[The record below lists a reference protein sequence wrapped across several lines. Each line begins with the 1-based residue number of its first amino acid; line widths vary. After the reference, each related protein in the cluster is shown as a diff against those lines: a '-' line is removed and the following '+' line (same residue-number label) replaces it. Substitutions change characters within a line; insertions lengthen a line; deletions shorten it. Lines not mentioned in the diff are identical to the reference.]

1 MLFSLTNKSRYH
13 GSVPIPAAL
22 ILATRH
28 PHHEVTMTAL
38 YTVCGT
44 DVYHVIP
51 IAIKYMLHDILTV
64 VNPYNKA
71 LTVKKNHLVYNS
83 HVNVINLL
91 LL

>member
-1 MLFSLTNKSRYH
+1 MPFSLTNESRYH
-13 GSVPIPAAL
+13 GSGPVPAAL
-22 ILATRH
+22 ILARRH
-28 PHHEVTMTAL
+28 PLQEFTITAL

-44 DVYHVIP
+44 DVHHVIP
-51 IAIKYMLHDILTV
+51 IEIKHMLHDILTV

-91 LL
+91 PR